1 MRGRFLTTVVL
12 IFLLSTLLPSSIA
25 QQEQPEWRSIGI
37 DPETWTDGPVEE
49 DTPMKESF
57 EGNAILVIDVTY
69 HRSLTSNEYQGNIT
83 IELFE
88 QWAPITTN
96 NIIEHI
102 EIGLYDGIFFHR
114 VVDDFVIQS
123 GDPECTTEGVYPLT
137 SPQCSSGGTGE
148 TIPLEHDEN
157 LSHVDGAMGMARGAE
172 QDSADSQWYITD
184 TEQHGLDPENRDDG
198 GYAVFGIVRDGMTF
212 VREIASTPTATNPAS
227 DQGVQNPGPDLLG
240 RPIRE
245 VHINS
250 ITMIGVSDPYGNIN
264 SGDYDSQTYNT
275 ISDFDTKFF
284 ISISF
289 IVAILIFGALVY
301 ITHIDPPKTLD
312 DESELVLD
320 AVLFDE
326 GEDPFDKQTDVVIF
340 EDDSID

>member
-1 MRGRFLTTVVL
+1 MRGRFVTLVVL
-12 IFLLSTLLPSSIA
+12 NFLLLSILPSTIA
-25 QQEQPEWRSIGI
+25 QEEAPEWRSVGI

-57 EGNAILVIDVTY
+57 EGNAILVIEVTY
-69 HRSLTSNEYQGNIT
+69 HTSLTSEEFQGSIT

-88 QWAPITTN
+88 QWAPITTS
-96 NIIEHI
+96 NIIQHI
-102 EIGLYDGIFFHR
+102 ETELYDGIFFHR

-123 GDPECTTEGVYPLT
+123 GDPECKTNGIYPMT
-137 SPQCSSGGTGE
+137 SPQCSNGGTGE

-184 TEQHGLDPENRDDG
+184 EEQHGLDPENRDDG
-198 GYAVFGIVRDGMTF
+198 GYAVFGIVRDGMTH
-212 VREIASTPTATNPAS
+212 VREIANTPTATNPAS

-245 VHINS
+245 VHIDS
-250 ITMIGVSDPYGNIN
+250 IRMVGVSDPYGNIN
-264 SGDYDSQTYNT
+264 SEDYESQTYNT
-275 ISDFDTKFF
+275 ISDFDTRVVTSIAF
-284 ISISF
+284 II
-289 IVAILIFGALVY
+289 AILLIGALVY
-301 ITHIDPPKTLD
+301 ITQIDPPSTLD
-312 DESELVLD
+312 EESNLVLD

-326 GEDPFDKQTDVVIF
+326 SDDPYEMSNNIAILKEHKD
-340 EDDSID
+340 